1 MAWRSDEVSIEKIT
15 ERAFDLTVNGQNVPG
30 VYWRPKSG
38 NANRIALLGHGG
50 STHKKVE
57 YVQLVAT
64 LLAQR
69 GIASMAIDGPGHGE
83 RASGSE
89 VRSTEGF
96 SDIWNAG
103 GGTQGIVA
111 DWHAALN
118 FIEAEEGV
126 RPACWWGLSMG
137 TMMGLPVTASDT
149 RIRVALLG
157 LMGIWGPN
165 GDDLK
170 RLAPEV
176 LCPVRFLVQW
186 DDEIVP
192 REACLELYD
201 ALGSEKKTLHA
212 NPGIHT
218 AVPQT
223 EIAGSV
229 EYLDRYLK

>member
-1 MAWRSDEVSIEKIT
+1 MTWRNDAVSTEAIT
-15 ERAFDLTVNGQNVPG
+15 EREFDLTVNGQNVPG
-30 VYWRPKSG
+30 VYWRPTG
-38 NANRIALLGHGG
+38 GDADRVALLGHGG

-57 YVQLVAT
+57 YIQLVAK
-64 LLAQR
+64 LLAER
-69 GIASMAIDGPGHGE
+69 GIASIAIDGPGHGE
-83 RASGSE
+83 RASGVE
-89 VRSTEGF
+89 VQSSDGF
-96 SDIWNAG
+96 ADIWNGG
-103 GGTQGIVA
+103 GGTEGIVA
-111 DWHAALN
+111 DWQAALN

-137 TMMGLPVTASDT
+137 TMMGLPVTASDS

-157 LMGIWGPN
+157 LMGTWGPN

-170 RLAPEV
+170 RLAPDV

-192 REACLELYD
+192 RNTCLQLYD

-223 EIAGSV
+223 EISGSV

>member
-1 MAWRSDEVSIEKIT
+1 MTWRNDAVSNEAIT
-15 ERAFDLTVNGQNVPG
+15 EREFDLTVNGQNVPG
-30 VYWRPKSG
+30 VYWRPKG
-38 NANRIALLGHGG
+38 GDANRVALLGHGG

-57 YVQLVAT
+57 YLQLVAK
-64 LLAQR
+64 LLAER
-69 GIASMAIDGPGHGE
+69 GIAAMAIDGPGHGE
-83 RASGSE
+83 RASGVE
-89 VRSTEGF
+89 VQSSDGF
-96 SDIWNAG
+96 ADTWNAG
-103 GGTQGIVA
+103 GGTEGIVA
-111 DWHAALN
+111 DWRAALD

-137 TMMGLPVTASDT
+137 TMMGLPVTASDS

-157 LMGIWGPN
+157 LMGTWGPN

-170 RLAPEV
+170 RLAPDV

-192 REACLELYD
+192 RNTCLELYD

-223 EIAGSV
+223 EISGSV

>member
-1 MAWRSDEVSIEKIT
+1 MTWRNDEVSNEAIT
-15 ERAFDLTVNGQNVPG
+15 EREFDLTVNGQNVPG
-30 VYWRPKSG
+30 VYWRPKG
-38 NANRIALLGHGG
+38 GDANRVALLGHGG

-57 YVQLVAT
+57 YLQLVAK
-64 LLAQR
+64 LLAER
-69 GIASMAIDGPGHGE
+69 GIAAMAIDGPGHGE
-83 RASGSE
+83 RASGVE
-89 VRSTEGF
+89 VQNSDGF
-96 SDIWNAG
+96 ADIWNAG
-103 GGTQGIVA
+103 GGTEGIVA
-111 DWHAALN
+111 DWQAALD

-137 TMMGLPVTASDT
+137 TMMGLPVTASDS

-157 LMGIWGPN
+157 LMGTWGPN

-170 RLAPEV
+170 RLAPDV

-192 REACLELYD
+192 RNTCLELYD
-201 ALGSEKKTLHA
+201 ALGSGKKTLHA

-223 EIAGSV
+223 EISGSV

>member
-1 MAWRSDEVSIEKIT
+1 MTWRNDAVSNEAIT
-15 ERAFDLTVNGQNVPG
+15 EREFDLTVNGQNVPG
-30 VYWRPKSG
+30 VYWRPKG
-38 NANRIALLGHGG
+38 GDANRVALLGHGG

-57 YVQLVAT
+57 YIQLVAK
-64 LLAQR
+64 LLAER
-69 GIASMAIDGPGHGE
+69 GIASIAIDGPGHGE
-83 RASGSE
+83 RASGVE
-89 VRSTEGF
+89 VQSSGGF
-96 SDIWNAG
+96 ADIWNAG
-103 GGTQGIVA
+103 GGTEGIVD
-111 DWHAALN
+111 DWQAALD
-118 FIEAEEGV
+118 FLEAEEGV

-137 TMMGLPVTASDT
+137 TMMGLPVTASDS

-157 LMGIWGPN
+157 LMGTWGPN

-170 RLAPEV
+170 RLAPDV
-176 LCPVRFLVQW
+176 LCPVRFLLQW

-192 REACLELYD
+192 RNTCLELYD

-223 EIAGSV
+223 EISGSV

>member
-1 MAWRSDEVSIEKIT
+1 MTWRSDEVSNEGIT
-15 ERAFDLTVNGQNVPG
+15 EREFDLTVNGQNVPG
-30 VYWRPKSG
+30 VYWRPNSG
-38 NANRIALLGHGG
+38 EANRIALLGHGG

-57 YVQLVAT
+57 YIQLVAR

-69 GIASMAIDGPGHGE
+69 GIAAMAIDGPGHGE
-83 RASGSE
+83 RASGVE
-89 VRSTEGF
+89 VQGSDGF
-96 SDIWNAG
+96 ADTWNAG
-103 GGTQGIVA
+103 GGTEGIVA
-111 DWHAALN
+111 DWRAALD

-137 TMMGLPVTASDT
+137 TMMGLPVTASDS

-157 LMGIWGPN
+157 LMGTWGPN

-170 RLAPEV
+170 RLAPNV

-192 REACLELYD
+192 RNTCLELYD

-223 EIAGSV
+223 EISGSV

>member
-1 MAWRSDEVSIEKIT
+1 MTWRNDAVSNEAIT
-15 ERAFDLTVNGQNVPG
+15 EREFDLTVNGQNVPG
-30 VYWRPKSG
+30 VYWRPKG
-38 NANRIALLGHGG
+38 GDANRVALLGHGG

-57 YVQLVAT
+57 YIQLVAR

-69 GIASMAIDGPGHGE
+69 GIAAMAIDGPGHGE
-83 RASGSE
+83 RASGVE
-89 VRSTEGF
+89 VQSSDGF
-96 SDIWNAG
+96 ADTWNAG
-103 GGTQGIVA
+103 GGTEGIVA
-111 DWHAALN
+111 DWRAALD

-137 TMMGLPVTASDT
+137 TMMGLPVTASDP

-157 LMGIWGPN
+157 LMGTWGPN

-170 RLAPEV
+170 RLAPDV

-192 REACLELYD
+192 RNTCLELYD

-223 EIAGSV
+223 EISGSV